1 MSTKKQKSKAKKRSY
16 KNLKINTRIVLT
28 TTLAIVIPL
37 ILIATFAT
45 VFIQTFA
52 TRFNLSSVNTSTY
65 SVVNQIQW
73 AQTLSSIT
81 NVLGDTDKN
90 DNEKLEFVKNFT
102 HPLEEMSTKIYI
114 ERNKQMFYATDN
126 DNTIMDKAQSIVAL
140 DKNENTNYFG
150 NNGLVILNR
159 ISAGTEDYIVLIVN
173 DDYTV
178 NDISQKTGIKDLTNL
193 FLSRA
198 GALILIVVAL
208 FAIAIV
214 IISFITTKTIVNPIK
229 KIARGADEIAK
240 GNLDYEI
247 DYESTNELGQTVRS
261 FNGMRLR
268 LKESIKQQTSAEEE
282 RKVLVA
288 GIAHDL
294 RTPLT
299 SARGYAEGIL
309 DGIADTPEKQE
320 RYVRT
325 IYQSITNTQRILDD
339 LLAVSRLELRGYEL
353 NLVDV
358 NVKEFFEDGIF
369 DIRQIL
375 GKADFEF
382 EHEFNCS
389 DSAVIALDVD
399 RFERVISNIVS
410 NSIKYARENIKGK
423 ISMILNEYERTIIIE
438 IRDNGIGVDS
448 QSLPKIFDTMYRA
461 DPARTKVADGS
472 GLGLAVCKQIVTLH
486 GGSIWASSRDGEGLS
501 IFISLPKKNTG
512 EHDNEQNTYN

>member
-114 ERNKQMFYATDN
+114 ERNKQVFYATDN
-126 DNTIMDKAQSIVAL
+126 DNTIIDKAQDIVVL

-178 NDISQKTGIKDLTNL
+178 NDISQKTGIRDLTNL

-268 LKESIKQQTSAEEE
+268 LKESLKQQTSAEEE

-325 IYQSITNTQRILDD
+325 I
-339 LLAVSRLELRGYEL
+339 
-353 NLVDV
+353 
-358 NVKEFFEDGIF
+358 
-369 DIRQIL
+369 
-375 GKADFEF
+375 
-382 EHEFNCS
+382 
-389 DSAVIALDVD
+389 
-399 RFERVISNIVS
+399 
-410 NSIKYARENIKGK
+410 
-423 ISMILNEYERTIIIE
+423 
-438 IRDNGIGVDS
+438 
-448 QSLPKIFDTMYRA
+448 
-461 DPARTKVADGS
+461 
-472 GLGLAVCKQIVTLH
+472 
-486 GGSIWASSRDGEGLS
+486 
-501 IFISLPKKNTG
+501 
-512 EHDNEQNTYN
+512 